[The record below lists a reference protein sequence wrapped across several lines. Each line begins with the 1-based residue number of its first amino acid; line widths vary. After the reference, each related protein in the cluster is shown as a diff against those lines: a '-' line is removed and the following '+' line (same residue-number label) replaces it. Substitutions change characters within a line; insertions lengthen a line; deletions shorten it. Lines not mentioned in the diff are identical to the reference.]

1 MRAILGLLLGLLP
14 AVASA
19 HELDPHWIELCGL
32 GEAAYVRI
40 TDPTGCSA
48 TVRATVVDPCVASVD
63 PSDPVGGVVEGE
75 LSIIANGVGDTDLLV
90 EWVGDREGCTEV
102 GSDTVHVVVREA
114 DDPFCQGRVILDM
127 TPTALDGLNR
137 VGTIV
142 TASVGGTLECN
153 RLVLVQTIQ
162 EGTSPVRVDVDPM
175 VSGSDSPFYNYDP
188 ATMGRVPRDGLG
200 EPGSSGPGGA
210 TATLVD
216 SPRRATAEP
225 VVWETC
231 AVCCDD
237 GSVLGCATW
246 RFDPTLPGG
255 VDEEGRPWNG
265 RFRRDGTPAM
275 MSAASEMAYLAAL
288 DAYVTRHPD
297 SASEACVA
305 NFRAVLRDMAP
316 PVAPPPPPPPPP
328 AAGGGC
334 AIARGPGAPWALLAL
349 LAMGWARRVSMN
361 RSRPRRRVAP
371 AVVGSERAKRAQ
383 RPLTTQRVTRVSP
396 PASRRAN
403 SARSSRS

>member
-1 MRAILGLLLGLLP
+1 MRPILGLLLGLLP
-14 AVASA
+14 VVASA

-48 TVRATVVDPCVASVD
+48 TIRATVVDPRVASVD
-63 PSDPVGGVVEGE
+63 PSDAVGGVVEGE
-75 LSIIANGVGDTDLLV
+75 LSIIANGVGDTDVLV

-102 GSDTVHVVVREA
+102 GSDTVHVVVRGA
-114 DDPFCQGRVILDM
+114 DDPFCQGRVLLDM

-153 RLVLVQTIQ
+153 RLVFVQTIQ

-188 ATMGRVPRDGLG
+188 LTMGRVPRDGLG

-216 SPRRATAEP
+216 SPRRATREP

-297 SASEACVA
+297 AASEACVA

-316 PVAPPPPPPPPP
+316 PVAPPPPPP

-334 AIARGPGAPWALLAL
+334 AIARATGAPWALLAL
-349 LAMGWARRVSMN
+349 LAMGWA
-361 RSRPRRRVAP
+361 
-371 AVVGSERAKRAQ
+371 
-383 RPLTTQRVTRVSP
+383 QRVTRVSP
-396 PASRRAN
+396 PASRRAK
-403 SARSSRS
+403 SARSARS